1 MGVNVEL
8 PALAATGM
16 VMPRKGELSSTVIW
30 PERIWPFIQSNKSL
44 RVMLVKSVC
53 LTLAASA
60 FGEMADVAAASVDA
74 KEAPLLE
81 LLFLEGVRWLEYRG

>member
-1 MGVNVEL
+1 
-8 PALAATGM
+8 
-16 VMPRKGELSSTVIW
+16 
-30 PERIWPFIQSNKSL
+30 
-44 RVMLVKSVC
+44 MLVKSVC